1 MVNTQ
6 QLILDHLSTS
16 ELRSKLGRL
25 NSAYHITE
33 DRQLRQKMLLLID
46 ELKIELN
53 QRGTTWKN

>member
-6 QLILDHLSTS
+6 QLTPDRLSTS
-16 ELRSKLGRL
+16 ELKSKLGRL

-46 ELKIELN
+46 ELKIELIK
-53 QRGTTWKN
+53 RGMYD